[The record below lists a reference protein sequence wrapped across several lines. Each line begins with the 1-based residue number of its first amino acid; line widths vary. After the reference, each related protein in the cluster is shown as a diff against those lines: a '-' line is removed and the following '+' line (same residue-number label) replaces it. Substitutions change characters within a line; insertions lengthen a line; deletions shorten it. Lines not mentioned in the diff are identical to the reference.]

1 MFKKRLAMGI
11 LAGIMACSFIAGCGG
26 DKSPEKKQAAAPP
39 PTETKQAETVLPAPT
54 SVAKNIKIGNNTYKL
69 IPLKNETGLIL
80 DDGLTLGNKMVF
92 AHDNLLYAAPNNRKL
107 VQLKLEANKLT
118 VVKELAQ
125 KSDSVKTQLSANAKG
140 VYYGKGPNLAYY
152 DEAKDSSSIVLK
164 KQGYPTLITQGNSKN
179 ILVWINEQAISKYV
193 LNPDG
198 SIGKELPK
206 VRADYKTRVNE
217 NNPDVIRIPST
228 IMSDYEG
235 IFYLGGTQ
243 SDREKA
249 VQGKLGTVGGRVFQ
263 YDANGKILR
272 TYGNVPKKT
281 PGYSEVVNDIAI
293 TQKYLVVADSD
304 YKTRKLNIYE
314 KSTARY
320 LGSIDYKELQPEEQ
334 DFNIAKVNLVSL
346 PENKLIIVAG
356 NKKNKMADVAYLL
369 QL

>member
-39 PTETKQAETVLPAPT
+39 PQETKQAEAVLPAPT

-92 AHDNLLYAAPNNRKL
+92 SHDNLLYAAPNNRKL
-107 VQLKLEANKLT
+107 VQIKLEANKLT

-125 KSDSVKTQLSANAKG
+125 KSDSVKAQLSANAKG
-140 VYYGKGPNLAYY
+140 VYYGKGPHLAFY
-152 DEAKDSSSIVLK
+152 DEAKDSSGIVLK

-228 IMSDYEG
+228 IVSDYEG

-281 PGYSEVVNDIAI
+281 PGYSEVVNDIGV

-314 KSTARY
+314 KNTARY

-334 DFNIAKVNLVSL
+334 DFNIGKVNLVSL